1 MAKRNATRCNLK
13 ARSDLKKK
21 NFKKNTSKTASHP
34 TIHFGYSRGS
44 CGRCMGYV
52 KKPRNA
58 SWHEVSCCVMDQ
70 GRCLPWCDF
79 CLWKVWRI
87 QRGPEVF
94 VFVFLFLSSTCP
106 WKPVCWLP
114 YVDLFCTCLI
124 MFTPICFC
132 FLLFKPFVDSGLA
145 FVQPAAKFF
154 SSPRE
159 WHLCSG
165 NPSVWRGRENH
176 GTCSHN
182 HAVFTVRHEKTWSMQ
197 IKHCE
202 FSCSQLIKLMA
213 SRAVFSP
220 RFKVRLLPKD

>member
-1 MAKRNATRCNLK
+1 MRFHAASCYQSNLDHLWTTKDDAFRDVISACERCGESNEAPK
-13 ARSDLKKK
+13 
-21 NFKKNTSKTASHP
+21 
-34 TIHFGYSRGS
+34 
-44 CGRCMGYV
+44 
-52 KKPRNA
+52 
-58 SWHEVSCCVMDQ
+58 
-70 GRCLPWCDF
+70 CLF
-79 CLWKVWRI
+79 L
-87 QRGPEVF
+87 F
-94 VFVFLFLSSTCP
+94 FLFLSSTCP

-124 MFTPICFC
+124 ICTPICFC

-165 NPSVWRGRENH
+165 NPSVWRGGENH

-182 HAVFTVRHEKTWSMQ
+182 HTVFTVRHEKTWSMQ